1 MTTKF
6 VHHICIQ
13 TNHYEESLKFYRDIL
28 GFELIEESPHFHN
41 RYYNS
46 WLKLGEFYI
55 ELQTGK
61 VGENLD
67 RVYPNTQGIH
77 HFCLWVDDLVKEVQ
91 TIKQWGYDFILK
103 NGEAIY
109 QVENG
114 CLCKLIAPEGTI
126 IELRDNRGI

>member
-13 TNHYEESLKFYRDIL
+13 TNNYEESLKFYRDIL
-28 GFELIEESPHFHN
+28 GFELIEEFPNFHN

-46 WLKLGEFYI
+46 WLKLGAFYM

-61 VGENLD
+61 LDENLNY
-67 RVYPNTQGIH
+67 VNPKTQGIN
-77 HFCLWVDDLVKEVQ
+77 HFCIWVDDLVKEVQ
-91 TIKQWGYDFILK
+91 TIKQLGYDFILK
-103 NGEAIY
+103 NGEEIY

-114 CLCKLIAPEGTI
+114 YLCKLIAPEGTI
-126 IELRDNRGI
+126 VELRDNRGI

>member
-13 TNHYEESLKFYRDIL
+13 TNNYEESLKFYRDIL
-28 GFELIEESPHFHN
+28 GFELIVESPNFHK

-46 WLKLGEFYI
+46 WLKLGAFYI

-61 VGENLD
+61 VGENLKS
-67 RVYPNTQGIH
+67 VNPNTQGII

-91 TIKQWGYDFILK
+91 TIKKLGYNFILK
-103 NGEAIY
+103 NGEEIY

-126 IELRDNRGI
+126 VELRDNRGI

>member
-13 TNHYEESLKFYRDIL
+13 TNNYEESLKFYRDIL
-28 GFELIEESPHFHN
+28 GFELIEESPNFHK

-46 WLKLGEFYI
+46 WLKLGAFYI

-61 VGENLD
+61 VGENLKS
-67 RVYPNTQGIH
+67 VNQNTQGII

-91 TIKQWGYDFILK
+91 TIKQLGYNFILK
-103 NGEAIY
+103 NGEEIY

-126 IELRDNRGI
+126 VELRDNRGI

>member
-13 TNHYEESLKFYRDIL
+13 ANNYEESLKFYRDIL
-28 GFELIEESPHFHN
+28 GFELIEEFPNFHN

-46 WLKLGEFYI
+46 WLKLGAFYI

-61 VGENLD
+61 VGEKLNS
-67 RVYPNTQGIH
+67 VKPTTQGII

-91 TIKQWGYDFILK
+91 TIKQLGYEFILK
-103 NGEAIY
+103 NGEEIY

-126 IELRDNRGI
+126 VELRDNRGI